1 MTGDMMH
8 ASVATAGWPSEDR
21 RDALAEAQVAA
32 DIDGSAPIETIA
44 ETQLELVDLR
54 ALRQRLHLS
63 QAQFAE
69 RYGFATASVSNWEQG
84 RRLPDRSTRLLLQL
98 IEAQPD
104 LVARYARGG

>member
-1 MTGDMMH
+1 MSGDMMYAPV
-8 ASVATAGWPSEDR
+8 ASAGRVPEDR

-44 ETQLELVDLR
+44 ETQMELIDLR

-69 RYGFATASVSNWEQG
+69 RYGFATASVCNWEQG
-84 RRLPDRSTRLLLQL
+84 RRLPDRSTRLLLRL